1 LKKVYQSH
9 WISLRKSL
17 STIYDKNQMI
27 PFSDPS
33 ASYQAHKERI
43 DEAIQR
49 VLDSGWFVLGKEV
62 ENFEKEF
69 AAFHGQDLHAV
80 GVANGTDAIA
90 LCLRGLGLG
99 SGDEVI
105 TPSHTAVATVAGI
118 EQAGCT
124 PVFADIG
131 PNTRCIDP
139 KSVRERV
146 GASTRAIMP
155 VHIYGQPAEMD
166 RILEITQDYNLA
178 LIEDCSQAHG
188 AEIDG
193 QKVGTFADVSAYS
206 CYPTKN
212 LGGTGDGGVILCRS
226 KEFAEKIK
234 SLRQYGWN
242 EARESIIQGFNSRL
256 DEIQA
261 AILRVKL
268 QHLADD
274 NAKRRE
280 IALRYNAAF
289 KDLPLILPA
298 LAETQLH
305 AMHLYVIE
313 CDRRNE
319 LMEYLRSHQIGSSL
333 HYPLAV
339 HQHAAYANRIRGW
352 ENLPVTNQFYQ
363 RNLTLPMFPELS
375 NDEVEYIISTVQNW
389 FKEKN

>member
-1 LKKVYQSH
+1 
-9 WISLRKSL
+9 
-17 STIYDKNQMI
+17 MI

-33 ASYQAHKERI
+33 ASYQAHKEKI

-49 VLDSGWFVLGKEV
+49 VLKSGWFVLGKEV
-62 ENFEKEF
+62 ETFEKEF
-69 AAFHGQDLHAV
+69 AAFHNEDFHAV

-90 LCLRGLGLG
+90 LSLRSLSLG

-124 PVFADIG
+124 PVFADID

-139 KSVRERV
+139 KSVREIV
-146 GASTRAIMP
+146 GANTRAIMP
-155 VHIYGQPAEMD
+155 VHIYGQPAEMH
-166 RILEITQDYNLA
+166 RILEIAQAHNLTVV
-178 LIEDCSQAHG
+178 EDCSQAHG

-193 QKVGTFADVSAYS
+193 QKVGTFADISAFS

-242 EARESIIQGFNSRL
+242 EGRESITPGFNSRL
-256 DEIQA
+256 DELQA

-268 QHLADD
+268 LHLADD
-274 NAKRRE
+274 NAKRRV
-280 IALRYNAAF
+280 IALRYDAAF
-289 KDLPLILPA
+289 KDLPVTLPA
-298 LAETQLH
+298 LADTELH

-319 LMEYLRSHQIGSSL
+319 LMEYLQFHQIGASL

-339 HQHAAYANRIRGW
+339 HQHPAYADRIPGGDA
-352 ENLPVTNQFYQ
+352 LPVTEQFYQ
-363 RNLTLPMFPELS
+363 RNLTLPMYPELS
-375 NDEVEYIISTVQNW
+375 NDAVEHITSMVQNW
-389 FKEKN
+389 FRQKN

>member
-1 LKKVYQSH
+1 
-9 WISLRKSL
+9 
-17 STIYDKNQMI
+17 MI
-27 PFSDPS
+27 AFSDPS
-33 ASYQAHKERI
+33 ASYQAHKKDI

-69 AAFHGQDLHAV
+69 TAFHGEDFNAV
-80 GVANGTDAIA
+80 GVANGTDAIS
-90 LCLRGLGLG
+90 LCIRGLGLEN
-99 SGDEVI
+99 GDEVI
-105 TPSHTAVATVAGI
+105 TTSHTAVATIAGI

-124 PVFADIG
+124 PVFADID
-131 PNTRCIDP
+131 PITRCIDP

-146 GASTRAIMP
+146 GSSTRAIMP
-155 VHIYGQPAEMD
+155 VHIYGQPAEMNT
-166 RILEITQDYNLA
+166 ILEIAQTHNLA
-178 LIEDCSQAHG
+178 VIEDCSQAHG

-193 QKVGTFADVSAYS
+193 QKVGTFADIAAYS

-242 EARESIIQGFNSRL
+242 EARESIIPGFNSRL
-256 DEIQA
+256 DELQA

-268 QHLADD
+268 LHLLDD
-274 NAKRRE
+274 NAKRRS

-289 KDLPLILPA
+289 KGLPITLPV

-319 LMEYLRSHQIGSSL
+319 LMEYLRFLQIGASL

-339 HQHAAYANRIRGW
+339 HQHAAYAHRIRGCHS
-352 ENLPVTNQFYQ
+352 LPVTDQFYQ
-363 RNLTLPMFPELS
+363 KNLTLPMYPELTDDS
-375 NDEVEYIISTVQNW
+375 IELIISAVRG
-389 FKEKN
+389 FF

>member
-1 LKKVYQSH
+1 
-9 WISLRKSL
+9 
-17 STIYDKNQMI
+17 MI

-33 ASYQAHKERI
+33 ASYQAHKSEI
-43 DEAIQR
+43 DQAINR
-49 VLDSGWFVLGKEV
+49 VLYSGWYILGNEV
-62 ENFEKEF
+62 EEFEEEF
-69 AAFHGQDLHAV
+69 ASFHGKDFHAV

-99 SGDEVI
+99 IGDEVI

-124 PVFADIG
+124 PVFADIA
-131 PNTRCIDP
+131 PNIRCLSP
-139 KSVRERV
+139 KSIEERV
-146 GASTRAIMP
+146 GTNTRAIMP
-155 VHIYGQPAEMD
+155 VHIYGQPAEMYK
-166 RILEITQDYNLA
+166 ILEIAKAYNLSV
-178 LIEDCSQAHG
+178 IEDCSQAHG

-242 EARESIIQGFNSRL
+242 EARESIIPGFNSRL
-256 DEIQA
+256 DELQA

-274 NAKRRE
+274 NAKRRA
-280 IALRYNAAF
+280 IALSYHEAF
-289 KDLPLILPA
+289 KNLPITLPV
-298 LAETQLH
+298 LSENELH

-313 CDRRNE
+313 YDRRNE
-319 LMEYLRSHQIGSSL
+319 LMEHLRSHQIGASL

-339 HQHAAYANRIRGW
+339 HQHAAYSNRIRGW
-352 ENLPVTNQFYQ
+352 ENLPVTDQFYQ
-363 RNLTLPMFPELS
+363 RNLTLPMYPELS
-375 NDEVEYIISTVQNW
+375 NDAVEHIISTVQNW
-389 FKEKN
+389 FSENS

>member
-1 LKKVYQSH
+1 
-9 WISLRKSL
+9 
-17 STIYDKNQMI
+17 MI

-33 ASYQAHKERI
+33 ASYQAHKKKI

-62 ENFEKEF
+62 EMFEKEF
-69 AAFHGQDLHAV
+69 AYFHGEDFHAV

-99 SGDEVI
+99 TGDEVI

-124 PVFADIG
+124 PVFADID
-131 PNTRCIDP
+131 PNTRCIAP
-139 KSVRERV
+139 KSIRERV
-146 GASTRAIMP
+146 SGNTRAIMP
-155 VHIYGQPAEMD
+155 VHIYGQPAEMHS
-166 RILEITQDYNLA
+166 ILEIAKAHDLA
-178 LIEDCSQAHG
+178 VVEDCSQAHG

-193 QKVGTFADVSAYS
+193 QKVGTFADISAYS

-212 LGGTGDGGVILCRS
+212 LGGTGDGGVILCQS
-226 KEFAEKIK
+226 EEFAEKIK

-242 EARESIIQGFNSRL
+242 DERESISPGFNSRL
-256 DEIQA
+256 DELQA

-268 QHLADD
+268 KQLADD
-274 NAKRRE
+274 NAKRRS
-280 IALRYNAAF
+280 IALRYNEGF
-289 KDLPLILPA
+289 KELPLTPPA
-298 LAETQLH
+298 LNKNELH

-319 LMEYLRSHQIGSSL
+319 LMKHLRSHQIGANL

-352 ENLPVTNQFYQ
+352 ENLHVTERFYQ
-363 RNLTLPMFPELS
+363 RNLTLPMFAELS
-375 NDEVEYIISTVQNW
+375 NDAVEHIISTVQNW
-389 FKEKN
+389 FLEKH